1 MENLDETIQQI
12 MDDTGLGEETAR
24 RIAENQ
30 IRAAFQQK
38 AQMQP
43 ITETDLSKA
52 WRSLSPKPKSDSDAK
67 PRSHISGSSAED
79 CPLCKGAG
87 YLVRSGKVGT
97 PEFGQLVPCTCLV
110 QRQQARAAV
119 QRAAQA
125 ERLLGTLKGELGN
138 LKDCTFESFNPRW
151 PEAPDERRALNQAY
165 AICLAYARQPADWL
179 YLWGDVGT
187 GKSHLAAA
195 IAQHV
200 AAAGTAVS
208 YVSAPALF
216 RFVRSGMSD
225 HSADARIEA
234 LHAVDLLVIDD
245 LGTEHLTAW
254 ATTVLFDLINQRY
267 IQDRPTVI
275 TSNLHFD
282 DLPDRIADRIAERSQ
297 VLRLAGASYRRRR
310 A

>member
-1 MENLDETIQQI
+1 MDDLDDKIQQI
-12 MDDTGLGEETAR
+12 IDDTGLPEETAR

-38 AQMQP
+38 AGMSP
-43 ITETDLSKA
+43 IGESDLRNA
-52 WRSLSPKPKSDSDAK
+52 WRRFSPKPTNSSDAR
-67 PRSHISGSSAED
+67 PRRRTSGSSAED

-87 YLVRSGKVGT
+87 YLVRSGKAGT
-97 PEFGQLVPCTCLV
+97 PDFGQLVPCTCLV

-125 ERLLGTLKGELGN
+125 ERLLGTLRGELGN
-138 LKDCTFESFNPRW
+138 LKGCTFETFVPCWSENEDDWR
-151 PEAPDERRALNQAY
+151 DLERAY
-165 AICLAYARQPADWL
+165 ALCLAYARQPVDWL

-195 IAQHV
+195 IAQYV
-200 AAAGTAVS
+200 AGTGVATS

-225 HSADARIEA
+225 HSADARLEA
-234 LHAVDLLVIDD
+234 LHTVDLLVIDD

-254 ATTVLFDLINQRY
+254 ATTVLFDLVNQRY
-267 IQDRPTVI
+267 IQDLPTVI

-282 DLPDRIADRIAERSQ
+282 DLPDRIADRIAERAQ
-297 VLRLAGASYRRRR
+297 VLRLSGSSYRRR